1 MIAGLT
7 SNLNP
12 TNDWIE
18 IGTLLKP
25 VGLKGE
31 IRVFVQTDFIEQRF
45 KVGET
50 VYYQDQNRYLP
61 LEIESMRLHKEQA
74 VLRFKGYP
82 SLEAV
87 AAFNQKKL
95 FIHRQQRHELA
106 VDDYYFDELLNLEV
120 YQNQQYLGKVI
131 EVFEQPASTILR
143 IQTDTNVF
151 LLPFVKAFVQA
162 VDLKAGRI
170 DVQLIE
176 GFYEN

>member
-87 AAFNQKKL
+87 AAFNQKKI
-95 FIHRQQRHELA
+95 FIHRQQRHPLA

-120 YQNQQYLGKVI
+120 YQDQQYLGKVI
-131 EVFEQPASTILR
+131 E
-143 IQTDTNVF
+143 TDTNVF
-151 LLPFVKAFVQA
+151 LFPFVKAFVQA